1 MKAKD
6 FDIVGLGEALVEFN
20 QTAPGQPEYR
30 LGMGG
35 DTSNAIIAAARAGVR
50 TAYMGRYGGKD
61 GFGEM
66 LLQTWQRE
74 GVDTSGMQCDI
85 QANNGMYFVQHTVE
99 GHRFSYA
106 RSQSAAARM
115 QPGDLHCDLI
125 ERSRYLHVSGI
136 SLALSTSAC
145 DTVFAAME
153 HAKRVGTLVCLDA
166 NVRPNLWPLARAR
179 AVLRE
184 AIALCDVFLPGMDD
198 MALLTGLQNP
208 LDMLDWIGSIHE
220 RAVVVLKMG
229 HQGALLQE
237 GGDGQRHTIASYSV
251 QTVDATGAGDCFAGN
266 FLARICT
273 GDDWLTAC
281 QWASAAAALSTTGWG
296 AVGPLPYPGQVEALL
311 QSNLTRGSTQT

>member
-1 MKAKD
+1 MKATA

-35 DTSNAIIAAARAGVR
+35 DTSNAIIAAARAGAR

-61 GFGEM
+61 HFGEM

-74 GVDTSGMQCDI
+74 GVDTSSMQCDM
-85 QANNGMYFVQHTVE
+85 QANNGMYFVQHTPE

-115 QPGDLHCDLI
+115 QPGDLNCDLI
-125 ERSRYLHVSGI
+125 KRSRYLHVSGI
-136 SLALSTSAC
+136 SLAISTSAC
-145 DTVFAAME
+145 DTVFAAIE
-153 HAKRVGTLVCLDA
+153 HAQRVGTLVCLDA

-184 AIALCDVFLPGMDD
+184 AIAQCDVFLPGQDD
-198 MALLTGLQNP
+198 MAQLTELQNP
-208 LDMLDWIGSIHE
+208 EDMLDWVGRINK
-220 RAVVVLKMG
+220 RAVVVLKLG
-229 HQGALLQE
+229 HQGALLSIHGE
-237 GGDGQRHTIASYSV
+237 HLAIAPYNV

-266 FLARICT
+266 LLARICA
-273 GDDWLTAC
+273 GDDWLQAC

-296 AVGPLPYPGQVEALL
+296 AVEPLPYPAQVKAL
-311 QSNLTRGSTQT
+311 QHSVNRP

>member
-1 MKAKD
+1 MTAKD

-35 DTSNAIIAAARAGVR
+35 DTSNAIIAAARAGAR

-61 GFGEM
+61 DFGAM

-74 GVDTSGMQCDI
+74 GVDTFGMQCDVH
-85 QANNGMYFVQHTVE
+85 ANNGLYFVQHTPD

-115 QPGDLHCDLI
+115 QPGDLNCDLI
-125 ERSRYLHVSGI
+125 ERSHYLHVSGI

-184 AIALCDVFLPGMDD
+184 AIAQCDVFLPGYDD

-208 LDMLDWIGSIHE
+208 LDMLDWIGCIHE
-220 RAVVVLKMG
+220 RAVVVLKLG
-229 HQGALLQE
+229 HQGALLYINGE
-237 GGDGQRHTIASYSV
+237 RLTIAPYNV
-251 QTVDATGAGDCFAGN
+251 QMVDATGAGDCFAGN
-266 FLARICT
+266 LLARICA
-273 GDDWLTAC
+273 GDDWPQAC

-296 AVGPLPYPGQVEALL
+296 AVEPLPYPAQVQALL
-311 QSNLTRGSTQT
+311 AANPPQA